1 MTDRV
6 KGLAEIKEEEE
17 SDKFTVHSNS
27 DIVCKFNECCLSTV
41 VFTDA
46 SLHAVMNIVCFNMNV
61 DLLENYVFQSLREKV
76 EE

>member
-1 MTDRV
+1 MRDRF

-27 DIVCKFNECCLSTV
+27 DNVCKFNECCQSTV
-41 VFTDA
+41 VFTEA

-76 EE
+76 VE

>member
-27 DIVCKFNECCLSTV
+27 DIICKFNECCLSTV
-41 VFTDA
+41 VFTEA
-46 SLHAVMNIVCFNMNV
+46 SLHAVTNIVCFNMYV
-61 DLLENYVFQSLREKV
+61 DLLENYVFLSLREKV
-76 EE
+76 EK